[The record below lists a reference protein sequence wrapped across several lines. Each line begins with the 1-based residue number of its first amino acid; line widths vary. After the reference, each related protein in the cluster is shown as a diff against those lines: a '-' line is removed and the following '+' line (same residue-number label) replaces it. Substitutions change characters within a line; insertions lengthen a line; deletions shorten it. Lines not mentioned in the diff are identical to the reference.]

1 MNKVYIA
8 GGCDYN
14 DSLMHYGVVGMKWGV
29 RKANYRSNQI
39 ERFKNRASKY
49 TDKAI
54 EKKYE
59 ADAYHLKNDM
69 NRSKRVAKK
78 IKTFSNKSEFYKQLA
93 NDTGLTKYAKKASK
107 YAYKAEKK
115 KVKLNKVS
123 RREAYSKKAN
133 RLATKADKYLSKVA
147 KMEYKINRNKLYI
160 ETVAKKASTITPEQK
175 QKGMAFVD
183 EFLKEYEKKKG

>member
-14 DSLMHYGVVGMKWGV
+14 DSLMHYDVVGMKWGV

-78 IKTFSNKSEFYKQLA
+78 IKTFSNKSEFYK
-93 NDTGLTKYAKKASK
+93 
-107 YAYKAEKK
+107 
-115 KVKLNKVS
+115 
-123 RREAYSKKAN
+123 
-133 RLATKADKYLSKVA
+133 
-147 KMEYKINRNKLYI
+147 MEYKINKNKLYI